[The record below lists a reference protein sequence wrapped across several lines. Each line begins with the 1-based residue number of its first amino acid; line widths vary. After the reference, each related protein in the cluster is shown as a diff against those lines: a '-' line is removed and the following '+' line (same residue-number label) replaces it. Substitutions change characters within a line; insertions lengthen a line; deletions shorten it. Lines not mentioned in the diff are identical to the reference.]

1 VIDWANVAL
10 NGVWIAGAAILV
22 AALSYHRWLAQETS
36 VTFKSMRA
44 RRSWKISVSA
54 GMALVCLGVGCG
66 LADRRWE
73 RVLWTGLL
81 IGFGFQLATDWRAGR
96 KPAVRVKRSS

>member
-1 VIDWANVAL
+1 MIDWANVAL
-10 NGVWIAGAAILV
+10 NGVWIAGAAILL

-36 VTFKSMRA
+36 VTFKNMRA

-54 GMALVCLGVGCG
+54 GMALVCFGVGYG

-73 RVLWTGLL
+73 RVVWTGLL
-81 IGFGFQLATDWRAGR
+81 IGFGFQLATELRAGR
-96 KPAVRVKRSS
+96 KAAVRLRRSS